1 MGRCYNHMLLLIRVR
16 AMIHTQILSFR
27 VSALT
32 MPTTSEKKRSLG
44 GRNQIMISF
53 LELITVLVIHYSK
66 IYQPK
71 E

>member
-1 MGRCYNHMLLLIRVR
+1 
-16 AMIHTQILSFR
+16 MIHTQMLSFR

-32 MPTTSEKKRSLG
+32 MLITSEKKRSLE
-44 GRNQIMISF
+44 GRNQIMVSF
-53 LELITVLVIHYSK
+53 LELITVLVINYSK